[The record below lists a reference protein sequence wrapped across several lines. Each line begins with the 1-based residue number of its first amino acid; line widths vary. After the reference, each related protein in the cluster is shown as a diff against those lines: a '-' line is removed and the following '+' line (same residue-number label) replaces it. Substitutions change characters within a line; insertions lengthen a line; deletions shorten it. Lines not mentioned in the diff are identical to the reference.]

1 MQRGKEEYKL
11 AATSDGKEKKKKK
24 GKKGEKDMDELK
36 KEVDLVSTQTKAEP
50 LCNYL
55 KRLIRRSFRRKTLSR
70 VTPVN
75 LISLCFELNQLLEGR
90 SRTTSLSF
98 VEHSVCLI
106 LNDSP
111 IQALLTL

>member
-55 KRLIRRSFRRKTLSR
+55 K
-70 VTPVN
+70 
-75 LISLCFELNQLLEGR
+75 
-90 SRTTSLSF
+90 
-98 VEHSVCLI
+98 
-106 LNDSP
+106 
-111 IQALLTL
+111 ALD